1 MIPTFVGSSDMTC
14 MYVTWVVCRAC
25 EGKGETSA
33 QNYFVAHIDML
44 FFFLGGGAMI
54 YTTRISL
61 SDQKYEREIL

>member
-44 FFFLGGGAMI
+44 FFFWGG
-54 YTTRISL
+54 L
-61 SDQKYEREIL
+61 

>member
-1 MIPTFVGSSDMTC
+1 
-14 MYVTWVVCRAC
+14 VTWVVCRAC
-25 EGKGETSA
+25 EGKGETSS

-44 FFFLGGGAMI
+44 FFFGGGAMI

>member
-44 FFFLGGGAMI
+44 FFFWGGGYDLH
-54 YTTRISL
+54 YTNLIIRP
-61 SDQKYEREIL
+61 KV

>member
-33 QNYFVAHIDML
+33 QNYFVAHIDM
-44 FFFLGGGAMI
+44 FFFWGGYDLH
-54 YTTRISL
+54 YTNLIIRP
-61 SDQKYEREIL
+61 KV

>member
-44 FFFLGGGAMI
+44 LFFLGGGGYDLH
-54 YTTRISL
+54 YTNLIIRP
-61 SDQKYEREIL
+61 KV